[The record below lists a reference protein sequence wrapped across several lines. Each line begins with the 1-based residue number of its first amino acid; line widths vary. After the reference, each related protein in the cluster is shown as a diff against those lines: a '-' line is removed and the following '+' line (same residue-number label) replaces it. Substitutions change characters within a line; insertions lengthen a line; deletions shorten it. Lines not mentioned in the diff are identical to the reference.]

1 MSIKENENQNTWFA
15 AKLLIENGFTA
26 DADQWL
32 KDPDDEVDPHDS
44 ISFDASRRSQ
54 RKSECSGKSKKRGQ
68 GTASASVKAE
78 AGRAALI
85 ARAVLKEKNGLEA
98 EEEQLGE
105 KEGNCW
111 RSKPK
116 YVHQLQSEPSFKL
129 PGNVQVPHKR
139 LWNGLLFTVIHMIF
153 NFR

>member
-1 MSIKENENQNTWFA
+1 MSIKENETQNTWFA

-98 EEEQLGE
+98 EEEQLG
-105 KEGNCW
+105 KKKGTVGDQSRNMCINCKAS
-111 RSKPK
+111 RLSSCLGMFKCPTNAFGMDS
-116 YVHQLQSEPSFKL
+116 YLPS
-129 PGNVQVPHKR
+129 
-139 LWNGLLFTVIHMIF
+139 
-153 NFR
+153 